1 MGTWPQTSA
10 MFALAKFL
18 GMLAMPTGLLWLGLL
33 GATAWAWRRQRGLGR
48 FLAALTVLFTLAG
61 NLQLGHALMGRLER
75 QVPPF
80 PDRDAPLEAL
90 FVLGGGTEL
99 DTAGAPLLGPSGDRV
114 ARAAQLWHSGRVR
127 RLVAS
132 GAGSGGAHPRNLGAE
147 TRALWL
153 GLGVP
158 ATAISMIEEPCLNTR
173 QEIRAYG
180 RLRRKEGWQ
189 RVGLLSS
196 AWHLP
201 RALAL
206 AQREGLAMV
215 PVPADQQG
223 RIPPWQLWHLVPQEE
238 GFRQTQFACW
248 EWLGRALGR

>member
-1 MGTWPQTSA
+1 

-18 GMLAMPTGLLWLGLL
+18 GMLAMPTGLIWLGLL
-33 GATAWAWRRQRGLGR
+33 GATLWAWRRQRGLGL

-61 NLQLGHALMGRLER
+61 NPQVGHALMGRLER
-75 QVPPF
+75 QVPAF
-80 PDRDAPLEAL
+80 SGQDAPLEAL

-99 DTAGAPLLGPSGDRV
+99 DSLGTPLLGPSGDRV
-114 ARAAQLWHSGRVR
+114 GRAAQLWHAGRVR

-132 GAGSGGAHPRNLGAE
+132 GTGSGGTRPRNLGAE

-153 GLGVP
+153 SLGVP
-158 ATAISMIEEPCLNTR
+158 ADAIQIIEEPCLNTR
-173 QEIRAYG
+173 QEIQAYG
-180 RLRRKEGWQ
+180 RVRRKEAWQ

-206 AQREGLAMV
+206 AQGEHLPVV

-223 RIPPWQLWHLVPQEE
+223 RIPAWQLWHLVPQEE
-238 GFRQTQFACW
+238 GFRNTQLACW
-248 EWLGRALGR
+248 EWLGRGLGR